1 MSPATMRGAGAASTP
16 RTASTSSPAPPA
28 RRAFPWRGLLV
39 ASAPLVGVCLVGIP
53 YYLLPMAERVRHPFH
68 PWLRP
73 SGYVG
78 QTAGLLALALMLFL
92 WLYPVRKRYRWLG
105 FTGPVSRWLDLH
117 VFAALTLPL
126 VAAIHAAWRFGG
138 IIGLGFWAM
147 FVVWLSGIVGRYLYT
162 RIPRGRAGLELT
174 REEIAAEQRRLLSR
188 VAEQTGLDLALLERT
203 LAVRPAPADAGWLG
217 TLHQLAAD
225 DLDRR
230 RAARALR
237 KLLQARSPAGRPPR
251 HIREAMRL
259 ARREMALTQQ
269 ARLLDATQRVFRLWH
284 VAHRPVAI
292 GALVAVLIHVG
303 VVVAVGAT
311 WLW

>member
-1 MSPATMRGAGAASTP
+1 MSPAPSPGARTTLRRPPHLEVPAASP
-16 RTASTSSPAPPA
+16 G
-28 RRAFPWRGLLV
+28 RAGFPWARLLV
-39 ASAPLVGVCLVGIP
+39 ASAPLIGICAVGFP
-53 YYLLPMAERVRHPFH
+53 YYALPMAERVRHPFH
-68 PWLRP
+68 AWLRS

-78 QTAGLLALALMLFL
+78 QSAGFAALLLMGFL
-92 WLYPVRKRYRWLG
+92 WLYPVRKKYRRLA
-105 FTGPVSRWLDLH
+105 FTGPVSSWLEAH

-147 FVVWLSGIVGRYLYT
+147 VVVWLSGVVGRYLYT

-174 REEIAAEQRRLLSR
+174 RDEIAAERRRLLETIAAR
-188 VAEQTGLDLALLERT
+188 TGLEPAVLDRMLAP
-203 LAVRPAPADAGWLG
+203 RPAPPGAGWAA
-217 TLHQLAAD
+217 TLRQLVAD

-230 RAARALR
+230 RALASLRGMLQRHPGAQPRAVRDVL
-237 KLLQARSPAGRPPR
+237 
-251 HIREAMRL
+251 RL
-259 ARREMALTQQ
+259 ARREMAIAQQ
-269 ARLLDATQRVFRLWH
+269 ARLLDATQRLLRLWH

-292 GALVAVLIHVG
+292 GAAVAVLVHVA